1 MAPPRPRSPPTTRAM
16 LARAAASSDRIPPDV
31 LFDVLLRLPARDLC
45 RLRAVSRSW
54 RALAS
59 DPLFVAAHAERH
71 GEPLFLAKFRD
82 DMTSVYVVD
91 LSGGVVKRMGIAAG
105 AGSGPYHRL
114 LRTRLDLGCLAT
126 DWNRCSVLDPAT
138 GAVHVLPE
146 RPAEEHA
153 NCVNLSNPYT
163 FFALGQVAST
173 GEHKVL
179 RMFNR
184 LGFHN
189 GGQQIFEVF
198 TINGGTGHARWRGR
212 QGPGLFIDECS
223 SVVVDGVVYFL
234 TSRVYEGARCGIRPD
249 YIVSFDLGRE
259 DWRRDLRGPIS
270 SNVGYAK
277 VSLYMRRQLAL
288 AELKGSLVVA
298 DHRLHPLTMDLWFL
312 SDFESGLWV
321 KQYHIWIESLNLR
334 SADEY
339 HLKPLLMLD
348 DGRLVLYLAPTGW
361 MFICDPGT
369 STFAQLDMKCLD
381 SVAVYTGNLLSS
393 EEGERV

>member
-16 LARAAASSDRIPPDV
+16 RARAAASSDRIPPDV

-59 DPLFVAAHAERH
+59 DPLFVAAHAARH
-71 GEPLFLAKFRD
+71 GGPLFLAMFQD
-82 DMTSVYVVD
+82 DKTSVYAVD
-91 LSGGVVKRMGIAAG
+91 LSGDVVKRVAAG
-105 AGSGPYHRL
+105 AGGGPYHRL
-114 LRTRLDLGCLAT
+114 LCTRLDLGCLAT

-163 FFALGQVAST
+163 FFALGRVAAT
-173 GEHKVL
+173 GEHKVF

-198 TINGGTGHARWRGR
+198 TINGGTDHARWRGR

-223 SVVVDGVVYFL
+223 GVAVNGVVYFL
-234 TSRVYEGARCGIRPD
+234 TSRVYEGACCGIRPD

-259 DWRRDLRGPIS
+259 EWMRDLRGPIS
-270 SNVGYAK
+270 SNAGYAK
-277 VSLYMRRQLAL
+277 VSLYTRHQLAL
-288 AELKGSLVVA
+288 AELKGSLVLA
-298 DHRLHPLTMDLWFL
+298 DHHHQPFTMDLWFL
-312 SDFESGLWV
+312 SDFRSGLWV
-321 KQYHIWIESLNLR
+321 KQYHIRIESLNLR

-339 HLKPLLMLD
+339 HLKPLLVLD
-348 DGRLVLYLAPTGW
+348 DGRLVLYLAPTGQVVH
-361 MFICDPGT
+361 M
-369 STFAQLDMKCLD
+369 
-381 SVAVYTGNLLSS
+381 
-393 EEGERV
+393 